1 MKGDFMVHNRHDGHH
16 PKQQFLIQPNIGLD
30 SDVRHSV
37 VEILNITLA
46 NEAVLTVKTR
56 SAHWNVSGA
65 GFFELYILFN
75 SQYKQLN
82 DISDEIAERARMLG
96 GIAIGSLQEFIDY
109 TRVEEQPGI
118 VPDILHLIA
127 DHEACIRF
135 LREDAR
141 KCTEDYEDEGT
152 FELLVSVMR
161 LHEKMAWMLRSYIE
175 NEPIHGE
182 SRKGFYEMKDQ
193 DGLSPVTKELEKLN
207 DDARGIL
214 VGATARVKQDMGHRL
229 NQYNSSFFR
238 RKTMNTDVFEGR
250 WKQMR
255 GQAKVWWGKLTDDD
269 LETVSGKFDR
279 LIGLLQVKYGY
290 TKQQAE
296 EEYQKRTHEQL

>member
-1 MKGDFMVHNRHDGHH
+1 MVHNRHDGHH

-96 GIAIGSLQEFIDY
+96 GVAIGSLQEFIDY

-182 SRKGFYEMKDQ
+182 SRKGFYKMNDQ
-193 DGLSPVTKELEKLN
+193 DGLSPVNKELEKLTEA
-207 DDARGIL
+207 ARGAL
-214 VGATARVKQDMGHRL
+214 VGATARVKTDMGHRL

-238 RKTMNTDVFEGR
+238 RKTMN
-250 WKQMR
+250 K
-255 GQAKVWWGKLTDDD
+255 
-269 LETVSGKFDR
+269 
-279 LIGLLQVKYGY
+279 
-290 TKQQAE
+290 
-296 EEYQKRTHEQL
+296 EEYQKRTHDKL